1 MMTRFIPDRVGGL
14 AWRPYK
20 TEAEID
26 EECEAVLRSYCG
38 LAAGEAFLLP
48 LSTDVLTN
56 LIEAHAERLDLYADL
71 VAGLEGLTEI
81 SAGRRPFVRIH
92 RDLSTTPARMN
103 RLRSTLA
110 HEFYH
115 LYFHAP
121 LYEEAWKQLELF
133 HDTGEKIQCTRA
145 AILGG
150 TQGDWR
156 EWQAAYGSGALLSP
170 SSVLGEIVREHTQLY
185 GHPPYVVQGSAAT
198 TLLTRVAA
206 YFEISEQAAM
216 VRLSQKK
223 LLTTLSGYRQSILF
237 PGEKASPSE

>member
-38 LAAGEAFLLP
+38 LAAEEAFLLP

-71 VAGLEGLTEI
+71 VAELEGLTEI
-81 SAGRRPFVRIH
+81 SAGLRPFVRIH
-92 RDLSTTPARMN
+92 RDLSTTPARIN

-133 HDTGEKIQCTRA
+133 HESGEKIQCTRA

-156 EWQAAYGSGALLSP
+156 EWQAAYGAGALLMPRSALRAVIRQY
-170 SSVLGEIVREHTQLY
+170 SDAYRLV
-185 GHPPYVVQGSAAT
+185 PYVASSQAAR
-198 TLLTRVAA
+198 TLVSRVALC
-206 YFEISEQAAM
+206 FQVSQDAAI
-216 VRLSQKK
+216 VRLSQQ
-223 LLTTLSGYRQSILF
+223 GYLQSTA
-237 PGEKASPSE
+237 ASPQLPLLAGEESTT